1 MRTANQRQLVLFL
14 VAAVVLGGSALGLNS
29 AKDLLKLQ
37 LIKKPIPIRKSLDD
51 FDRPALLPYKVVR
64 AQKLPTEIVGELGT
78 EEYINW
84 GLRDETAGKKLG
96 SVVSL
101 SVTYY
106 TGVQDQLPH
115 VPEECLH
122 QANYQEAGNEPSA
135 VSVSIKDRVVPIRR
149 LLFKPPP
156 SELARGSTT
165 ELVIYY
171 TIAVNGSFSSNRT
184 AVRTRMQDWRDS
196 HLYYSKVE
204 LTFRRKRGSKLAAI
218 DEAAGRLMQNVL
230 TELVESH
237 WPVPGSERT
246 GISDQGIGQVKGRD
260 A

>member
-1 MRTANQRQLVLFL
+1 MKE
-14 VAAVVLGGSALGLNS
+14 ALE
-29 AKDLLKLQ
+29 LQ
-37 LIKKPIPIRKSLDD
+37 LIKKPIPIRKPLDD
-51 FDRPALLPYKVVR
+51 FDRSALLPYKLVR
-64 AQKLPTEIVGELGT
+64 AQKLPAEVVGELGT

-84 GLRDETAGKKLG
+84 TLREEAADKGSG

-106 TGVQDQLPH
+106 TGVQDQVPH

-122 QANYQEAGNEPSA
+122 QADYQAAGDESNA
-135 VSVSIKDRVVPIRR
+135 VSVSVHGGVVPIRR
-149 LLFKPPP
+149 LLFRPPP
-156 SELARGSTT
+156 AELARGSST
-165 ELVIYY
+165 ELAIYY
-171 TIAVNGSFSSNRT
+171 TIAVNGSFVVNRT
-184 AVRTRMQDWRDS
+184 AVRNRMLDWHDS

-204 LTFRRKRGSKLAAI
+204 LTFRRSLALELVELD
-218 DEAAGRLMQNVL
+218 DEAGRLMQKVL

-246 GISDQGIGQVKGRD
+246 GIPDQGIGQVEGRD

>member
-1 MRTANQRQLVLFL
+1 M
-14 VAAVVLGGSALGLNS
+14 NS

-122 QANYQEAGNEPSA
+122 QAN
-135 VSVSIKDRVVPIRR
+135 
-149 LLFKPPP
+149 
-156 SELARGSTT
+156 
-165 ELVIYY
+165 
-171 TIAVNGSFSSNRT
+171 
-184 AVRTRMQDWRDS
+184 
-196 HLYYSKVE
+196 
-204 LTFRRKRGSKLAAI
+204 
-218 DEAAGRLMQNVL
+218 
-230 TELVESH
+230 
-237 WPVPGSERT
+237 
-246 GISDQGIGQVKGRD
+246 
-260 A
+260 